1 MPKKAPEPPITQETM
16 DAIVDELSARGLS
29 MEDVITPFDEN
40 PEAPLSE
47 YTEAAGLGLL
57 EEIKAAP
64 APGDPQV
71 PEYGD
76 AEVTSIKET
85 LKVPLTDAD
94 YKEYAIRIGQVGT
107 EITQAE
113 DGLAAVKSQFK
124 ARIDAATAKRNEY
137 SAIINAGC
145 EYKPVECHLIK
156 DYQANAI
163 VVVRLDT
170 GEVVRERTMSIEE
183 RQRGLF
189 VAEPESEGNAEASTE

>member
-1 MPKKAPEPPITQETM
+1 MPKITPEPPITQETM

-29 MEDVITPFDEN
+29 MEDFVPGGDETPL
-40 PEAPLSE
+40 AE
-47 YTEAAGLGLL
+47 YTEAAGLQLL
-57 EEIKAAP
+57 EEIKATP
-64 APGDPQV
+64 VPGDPEAGS
-71 PEYGD
+71 EYGD
-76 AEVTSIKET
+76 AEVTTIKET

-107 EITQAE
+107 EITQITQAE

-137 SAIINAGC
+137 SAIINSGC

-156 DYQANAI
+156 DYRHNSI
-163 VVVRLDT
+163 GVVRLDT
-170 GEVVRERTMSIEE
+170 GEVVRERTMTIEE

-189 VAEPESEGNAEASTE
+189 VAEPEVIEPGE